1 MQEKSE
7 HGHEEDQT
15 RGSYKSSAVMMHL
28 LNYWRN
34 QYANTVT
41 VDDHPEGYPQLAAF
55 INSDENFLMCRRFGF
70 LHSRVLL
77 YRQDELSEMERELID
92 MDDADKH
99 EDPLMLRSRKK
110 DYADDQPFSRRS
122 LIQTIDEK
130 LKAYGIFLRSIHED
144 TFLTRVIR

>member
-1 MQEKSE
+1 
-7 HGHEEDQT
+7 
-15 RGSYKSSAVMMHL
+15 MHL
-28 LNYWRN
+28 LNYWIN

-77 YRQDELSEMERELID
+77 YRQDELSEMEMELID
-92 MDDADKH
+92 MDNEDKR
-99 EDPLMLRSRKK
+99 EDPLRLRSRKK
-110 DYADDQPFSRRS
+110 DDADDQPSSRRS

-130 LKAYGIFLRSIHED
+130 LKAYGIFLCSIHED